1 MSRYDVIIS
10 GGGPVGSLGA
20 LLLAEQGFKVAII
33 EESKQ
38 VYPYPRAVS
47 MDAFSLQTVKR
58 LIGKRFDDFPT
69 TPLHR
74 AYYVLDRK
82 DLTAPFAYAEV
93 NDPHLSFVNWFE
105 QPILESFL
113 RETIK
118 ENNLIDSF
126 YGHSALSIFSNDE
139 GVHLRHMDSETG
151 KIELVS
157 GSYLLG
163 CDGGGSMIRK
173 QVGVSQSQL
182 GASTLFLIV
191 DCK

>member
-20 LLLAEQGFKVAII
+20 LLLAEQGFKVALI

-74 AYYVLDRK
+74 AYYVLNRK

-93 NDPHLSFVNWFE
+93 NDPHLLIGRND
-105 QPILESFL
+105 QIPNLCRAAATESF
-113 RETIK
+113 
-118 ENNLIDSF
+118 
-126 YGHSALSIFSNDE
+126 
-139 GVHLRHMDSETG
+139 
-151 KIELVS
+151 
-157 GSYLLG
+157 
-163 CDGGGSMIRK
+163 
-173 QVGVSQSQL
+173 
-182 GASTLFLIV
+182 
-191 DCK
+191 